1 MVHAKKGGG
10 MLIFLAIVSIL
21 AALFVFIAMPMIA
34 EAYASGKIAL
44 KAAAARDIALLLDAM
59 YAHPYDV
66 KVEYNIDLSDF
77 KVEISNKE
85 VKIES
90 LSVSIDPI
98 AAKYPFVPI
107 NDNPNI
113 VLNKPKKI
121 IFEKKSG
128 ELTAVG
134 IA

>member
-1 MVHAKKGGG
+1 MVYAKKGGG

-34 EAYASGKIAL
+34 KAYASGKIAL

-66 KVEYNIDLSDF
+66 KVEYDIDLSDF

-85 VKIES
+85 VKIQA
-90 LSVSIDPI
+90 LSVSVDPTTE
-98 AAKYPFVPI
+98 KYPFVPI
-107 NDNPNI
+107 NDDPNI
-113 VLNKPKKI
+113 VLNQPKKI
-121 IFEKKSG
+121 IFEKKNGKLS
-128 ELTAVG
+128 AIG